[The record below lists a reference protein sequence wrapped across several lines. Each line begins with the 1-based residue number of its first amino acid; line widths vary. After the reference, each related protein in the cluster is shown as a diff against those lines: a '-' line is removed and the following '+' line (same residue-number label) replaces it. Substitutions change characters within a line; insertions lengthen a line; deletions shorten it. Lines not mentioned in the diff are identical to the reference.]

1 MVQFDIITLFP
12 RIFETPLQESIIKRA
27 RENGLINIRIHN
39 LRSFTS
45 DRHMTA
51 DDAPYGGGPGMLMK
65 VEPIVRA
72 IESVEDQTKKT
83 RRVLTSP
90 QGAVFNQASACRLS
104 TYQQIIIVCGRY
116 EGVDERVLSYVDEEL
131 SVGDF
136 VLTGG
141 EIPAMLILDSVSRL
155 VPGVV
160 GDIKSVLEDTFSNC
174 LLKYPQYTRPAEFRE
189 LKVPGVLLSGNH
201 QKVEQWRRRQSLEK
215 TFRKRRDLL
224 KKAVLCED
232 EQQIINEIEQNEGL
246 ELKHEC
252 D

>member
-27 RENGLINIRIHN
+27 RVNGLIDIRIHN

-51 DDAPYGGGPGMLMK
+51 DDTPYGGGAGMLMK
-65 VEPIVRA
+65 VDPIVGA
-72 IESVEDQTKKT
+72 IESVADQTKKT
-83 RRVLTSP
+83 RRILTSP
-90 QGAVFNQASACRLS
+90 QGTVFNQDSAGRLS

-116 EGVDERVLSYVDEEL
+116 EGVDERVLNYVDEEL

-141 EIPAMLILDSVSRL
+141 EIPAMLIVDSVSRL
-155 VPGVV
+155 IPGVV

-174 LLKYPQYTRPAEFRE
+174 LLKYPQYTRPAEFRK

-201 QKVEQWRRRQSLEK
+201 QKVAQWRRRQSLEK